1 MIESNGPQE
10 TFSFKNS
17 VEKPLYHKKVR
28 IQMIED
34 IESKKIQTPKQQNSS
49 NSESIDEPILK
60 RVVE

>member
-1 MIESNGPQE
+1 M
-10 TFSFKNS
+10 
-17 VEKPLYHKKVR
+17 
-28 IQMIED
+28 MIED